1 MRCLYDDLCFIDHRR
16 ISMHMRF
23 NGKAHMYILTASCI
37 WIYVLLLRYAY
48 MLVFSPIGE

>member
-1 MRCLYDDLCFIDHRR
+1 MTSTYVLYAYDLCFIDYRR

-37 WIYVLLLRYAY
+37 
-48 MLVFSPIGE
+48 